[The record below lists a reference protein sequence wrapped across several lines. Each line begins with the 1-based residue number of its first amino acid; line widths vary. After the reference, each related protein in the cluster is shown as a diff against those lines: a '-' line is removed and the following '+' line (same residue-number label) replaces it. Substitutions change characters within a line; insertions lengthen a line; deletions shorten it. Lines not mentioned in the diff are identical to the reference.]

1 MAKKAEHNK
10 ERHIGN
16 YRIIER
22 IGSGYSGVVFKAQ
35 HTLLTS
41 RPLCAI
47 KLMNHSLFL
56 DNRGKREK
64 FIGEARLLDR
74 LDHKYILHFIDVGMD
89 EEQGSPYI
97 VTLAVPCEIGSGASS
112 NGFYLSTN
120 RSESSNRLVKRC
132 PMRIS

>member
-97 VTLAVPCEIGSGASS
+97 VTDYAAGGSLRGRLRRR
-112 NGFYLSTN
+112 FYLSTN